1 MTAHVADR
9 HAEPVIGE
17 RIEIQEVA
25 ADGRKRAVNDG
36 NFGYFIGLG
45 IDRKKLHL
53 PLPALRN
60 ILKRLTQQGFLTST
74 QGPKGGYH
82 LARRPEQI
90 TLGQLVEAID
100 GPVHLAMCCPVPA
113 GVEQPQCQLE
123 ASCRIKESVRQVHSG
138 LVNYLDQVTLADIA
152 FARVGSALNPVGV
165 IAENV

>member
-1 MTAHVADR
+1 MLSMSRKADYALVAL
-9 HAEPVIGE
+9 AGL
-17 RIEIQEVA
+17 
-25 ADGRKRAVNDG
+25 ADHELAGPSARDLADE
-36 NFGYFIGLG
+36 
-45 IDRKKLHL
+45 LHL

-74 QGPKGGYH
+74 QGPNGGYH

-100 GPVHLAMCCPVPA
+100 GTVQLAMCCPVPA

-152 FARVGSALNPVGV
+152 SARVGSALNPVGLGGRV
-165 IAENV
+165 ILQNV

>member
-1 MTAHVADR
+1 MLAMSRKADYALVAL
-9 HAEPVIGE
+9 A
-17 RIEIQEVA
+17 
-25 ADGRKRAVNDG
+25 
-36 NFGYFIGLG
+36 GLTDPELAG
-45 IDRKKLHL
+45 SSARDLANELHL

-60 ILKRLTQQGFLTST
+60 ILKRLTQHGFLTST

-90 TLGQLVEAID
+90 TLGQLIAAID
-100 GPVHLAMCCPVPA
+100 GPVQLAMCCPVPA

-152 FARVGSALNPVGV
+152 SARVGSALNPVGV

>member
-1 MTAHVADR
+1 MLSMSRKADYALVVLAGLVDHELAGASAR
-9 HAEPVIGE
+9 DL
-17 RIEIQEVA
+17 
-25 ADGRKRAVNDG
+25 AD
-36 NFGYFIGLG
+36 
-45 IDRKKLHL
+45 KLHL

-74 QGPKGGYH
+74 QGPKGGYR
-82 LARRPEQI
+82 LARRPEEI

-152 FARVGSALNPVGV
+152 SARVGSALNPVGV